1 MHVDSK
7 LVACKSHVIWT
18 TSETTSEH
26 IWTTS
31 KPAIGDHMPIW
42 PKVLSLFCK
51 RKGKGKRKQN
61 QKAEQLNTVFPHRP
75 SWPRE
80 TLQETQSK
88 NARLSRKSNTRLQR
102 RKQHLQRLLP
112 FANCRWKCDSPHI
125 SLQLIWNLVGGEDVQ
140 LPSKITSMWDSI
152 RTCESH

>member
-1 MHVDSK
+1 
-7 LVACKSHVIWT
+7 
-18 TSETTSEH
+18 
-26 IWTTS
+26 
-31 KPAIGDHMPIW
+31 MPIW

-88 NARLSRKSNTRLQR
+88 KQYQAAETKAAFAKIAAICQLQV
-102 RKQHLQRLLP
+102 K
-112 FANCRWKCDSPHI
+112 
-125 SLQLIWNLVGGEDVQ
+125 V
-140 LPSKITSMWDSI
+140 
-152 RTCESH
+152 